1 METPDVYSIN
11 FTPYKLRVCKWAP
24 NEKSIFIS
32 ELKQNIEICQFDTN
46 IWISIKIELDHDE
59 HIDIKREGERYW

>member
-1 METPDVYSIN
+1 METPDVYSMN

-32 ELKQNIEICQFDTN
+32 ELKQNIEICQFNTK
-46 IWISIKIELDHDE
+46 IGISIEIELVHDE
-59 HIDIKREGERYW
+59 IRSVRHYT

>member
-11 FTPYKLRVCKWAP
+11 FAPYKLRVCKWAP

-32 ELKQNIEICQFDTN
+32 ELKQNIEICQFNTK
-46 IWISIKIELDHDE
+46 IGISIEIELVHDE
-59 HIDIKREGERYW
+59 IRSVRHYT